1 MQIEVFVV
9 MKHLVIRNIGPV
21 KEAEIELKRFNFFIG
36 PQSSGK
42 STVAKILSTCCWLEK
57 EVATTMNENTLD
69 DADSFVSL
77 MEDFHKMIDYFDDD
91 SEISFETDVIRLSLK
106 GKKFEI
112 KLKDQELYR
121 REKICYIPSERNA
134 VTLPELQGFEFGQT
148 NLRSFLFDWYNAREF
163 YGEDNKT
170 DILNLGV
177 RYFYDPSEQK
187 YKDRIEHVNGK
198 TYKIPLGSASSGLQ
212 SVVPLQI
219 MMQYYTK
226 QYFKTFAEK
235 TSFDSDVKT
244 RMIQNRVVDKY
255 VLNVVYPG
263 FDPSDRSR
271 LVKEQNDRIHEAN
284 PEAIDLLN
292 KYRVE
297 LERLTVPVR
306 TSFIVEEPEQNLYPF
321 TQIDLLEVIVRLC
334 SDERGHCCTITTHSP
349 FIMNYLNVLIE
360 RYNKNIPGKVKLNP
374 AELDVYSTNEGRLT
388 DLMLTNTKTGE
399 RSVNAEDLVEA
410 MREMYQEYRE
420 IKMK

>member
-1 MQIEVFVV
+1 

-21 KEAEIELKRFNFFIG
+21 KESEIELKRFNFFIG

-42 STVAKILSTCCWLEK
+42 STVVKILSTCYWLEK
-57 EVATTMNENTLD
+57 EVATTMNENNIAD
-69 DADSFVSL
+69 VDSFVSL

-91 SEISFETDVIRLSLK
+91 SEISFETDVISISLK
-106 GKKFEI
+106 RNAFKI
-112 KLKDQELYR
+112 RLKNQELYR

-177 RYFYDPSEQK
+177 RYFYDPGEQK

-219 MMQYYTK
+219 MMQYYTN

-235 TSFDSDVKT
+235 TSFDSDAKT

-255 VLNVVYPG
+255 VLSVVYPG
-263 FDPSDRSR
+263 FNPSDRSR
-271 LVKEQNDRIHEAN
+271 LIKEQNERIHEGN
-284 PEAIDLLN
+284 PEARELLL
-292 KYRVE
+292 KYREE
-297 LERLTVPVR
+297 LERLTVPIR

-321 TQIDLLEVIVRLC
+321 TQIDLLEAIVKLC
-334 SDERGHCCTITTHSP
+334 SDECGHGCTITTHSP

-360 RYNKNIPGKVKLNP
+360 RFYRNIPDQVKLNP
-374 AELDVYSTNEGRLT
+374 EELGVYSTNEGRLT
-388 DLMLTNTKTGE
+388 NLMQTNAKTGE
-399 RSVNAEDLVEA
+399 KSVNADDLVDA

-420 IKMK
+420 IKKM

>member
-1 MQIEVFVV
+1 MR
-9 MKHLVIRNIGPV
+9 HLIVRNIGPV
-21 KEAEIELKRFNFFIG
+21 KEAEIELKRFNFIIG

-57 EVATTMNENTLD
+57 EVTTTMNENAIK

-77 MEDFHKMIDYFDDD
+77 MEDFHKMTDYFDEG
-91 SEISFETDVIRLSLK
+91 SEIIFETDVINISLR
-106 GKKFEI
+106 GKEFEV
-112 KLKDQELYR
+112 KLKEQELYK
-121 REKICYIPSERNA
+121 REKICYIPSERNS

-163 YGEDNKT
+163 YGEENKT

-177 RYFYDPSEQK
+177 RYYYDPSEQK
-187 YKDRIEHVNGK
+187 YKDRIEHVNGE

-219 MMQYYTK
+219 MMQYYTN
-226 QYFKTFAEK
+226 QYFNTFAEK

-255 VLNVVYPG
+255 VLSVIYPG
-263 FDPSDRSR
+263 FNPADRSK
-271 LVKEQNDRIHEAN
+271 LIMEQNERIHEGN
-284 PEAIDLLN
+284 PEARELLK
-292 KYRVE
+292 KYREE

-321 TQIDLLEVIVRLC
+321 TQISLLEAIVELC
-334 SDERGHCCTITTHSP
+334 SDERSHGCTITTHSP
-349 FIMNYLNVLIE
+349 FILNYLNVLIE
-360 RYNKNIPGKVKLNP
+360 RYYKNIPNQVKLNP
-374 AELDVYSTNEGRLT
+374 EELCAYSISEGRLS
-388 DLMLTNTKTGE
+388 DLMQVNAKTGE
-399 RSVNAEDLVEA
+399 KSVNAEDLVEVMRA
-410 MREMYQEYRE
+410 MHQEYRE

>member
-1 MQIEVFVV
+1 MR
-9 MKHLVIRNIGPV
+9 HLIIKNIGPV
-21 KEAEIELKRFNFFIG
+21 KDAEIELKRFNFIIG

-42 STVAKILSTCCWLEK
+42 STVVKILSTCSWIEK
-57 EVATTMNENTLD
+57 EAATTMNENVIA

-91 SEISFETDVIRLSLK
+91 SEIEYETDVVIIILKGTEFQIRLK
-106 GKKFEI
+106 N
-112 KLKDQELYR
+112 QELYR

-163 YGEDNKT
+163 YGEENKAN
-170 DILNLGV
+170 ILNLGV
-177 RYFYDPSEQK
+177 RYYYDPSEQK

-219 MMQYYTK
+219 MMQYYTN
-226 QYFKTFAEK
+226 QYFNTFAEK
-235 TSFDSDVKT
+235 TSFDSDTKT

-255 VLNVVYPG
+255 VLSVVYPG
-263 FDPSDRSR
+263 FDPKKRNE
-271 LVKEQNDRIHEAN
+271 LITEQNDRIHEGN
-284 PEAIDLLN
+284 PEARALLE
-292 KYRVE
+292 KYREE

-321 TQIDLLEVIVRLC
+321 TQIDLLEAIVELC
-334 SDERGHCCTITTHSP
+334 SNERGHGCTITTHSP
-349 FIMNYLNVLIE
+349 FILNYLNVLIE
-360 RYNKNIPGKVKLNP
+360 RFNKNIPDQVKLNP
-374 AELDVYSTNEGRLT
+374 EELGVYSVSEGRLT
-388 DLMLTNTKTGE
+388 DLMQTNAKTGE
-399 RSVNAEDLVEA
+399 KSVNAEDLVEA
-410 MREMYQEYRE
+410 MRAMYQEYRE

>member
-1 MQIEVFVV
+1 

-21 KEAEIELKRFNFFIG
+21 KEAEIELKRFNFIIG

-42 STVAKILSTCCWLEK
+42 STVAKILSTCSWIEK
-57 EVATTMNENTLD
+57 EVTTTMNEKAIE

-91 SEISFETDVIRLSLK
+91 SKIEYETDVVSIILK
-106 GKKFEI
+106 GKEFQI
-112 KLKDQELYR
+112 SLKNQELYR

-177 RYFYDPSEQK
+177 RYYYDPSEQK

-219 MMQYYTK
+219 MMQYYTN
-226 QYFKTFAEK
+226 QYFNTFAEK
-235 TSFDSDVKT
+235 TSFDSDAKT
-244 RMIQNRVVDKY
+244 RLIQSKVIDKY
-255 VLNVVYPG
+255 VLSVVYPG
-263 FDPSDRSR
+263 FDPKKRSE
-271 LVKEQNDRIHEAN
+271 LIKEQNDRIHEGN
-284 PEAIDLLN
+284 PEARALLE
-292 KYRVE
+292 KYREE

-321 TQIDLLEVIVRLC
+321 TQIDLLEAIVELC
-334 SDERGHCCTITTHSP
+334 SNERGHGCTITTHSP
-349 FIMNYLNVLIE
+349 FILNYLNVLIE
-360 RYNKNIPGKVKLNP
+360 RFNKNIPDQVKLNP
-374 AELDVYSTNEGRLT
+374 EELGVYSVSEGRLT
-388 DLMLTNTKTGE
+388 DLMQQNAKTGE
-399 RSVNAEDLVEA
+399 KSVNAEDLVEA
-410 MREMYQEYRE
+410 MRAMYQEYRE

>member
-1 MQIEVFVV
+1 MR
-9 MKHLVIRNIGPV
+9 HLVIRNIGPV
-21 KEAEIELKRFNFFIG
+21 KEAEIELKRFNFIIG

-42 STVAKILSTCCWLEK
+42 STVAKILSTCSWIEK
-57 EVATTMNENTLD
+57 EVTTTMNEKAIE

-91 SEISFETDVIRLSLK
+91 SEIEYETDVVSIILK
-106 GKKFEI
+106 GKEFQI
-112 KLKDQELYR
+112 SLKNQELYR

-163 YGEDNKT
+163 YGEENKT

-177 RYFYDPSEQK
+177 RYYYDPSEQK

-219 MMQYYTK
+219 MMQYYTN
-226 QYFKTFAEK
+226 QYFNTFAEK
-235 TSFDSDVKT
+235 TSFDSDTKT
-244 RMIQNRVVDKY
+244 RLIQNRVVDKY
-255 VLNVVYPG
+255 VLSVVYPG
-263 FDPSDRSR
+263 FDPKKRSE
-271 LVKEQNDRIHEAN
+271 LIKEQNDRIHEGN
-284 PEAIDLLN
+284 PEARALLE
-292 KYRVE
+292 KYREE

-321 TQIDLLEVIVRLC
+321 TQIDLLEAIVELC
-334 SDERGHCCTITTHSP
+334 SNERGHGCTITTHSP
-349 FIMNYLNVLIE
+349 FILNYLNVLIE
-360 RYNKNIPGKVKLNP
+360 RFNKNILDQVKLNP
-374 AELDVYSTNEGRLT
+374 EELGVYSVSEGRLT
-388 DLMLTNTKTGE
+388 DLMQQNAKTGE
-399 RSVNAEDLVEA
+399 KSVNAEDLVEA
-410 MREMYQEYRE
+410 MRAMYQEYRE

>member
-1 MQIEVFVV
+1 MSQLI
-9 MKHLVIRNIGPV
+9 IRNIGPV
-21 KEAEIELKRFNFFIG
+21 KESIIELKRFNFIIG

-42 STVAKILSTCCWLEK
+42 STVAKILSTCCWVEK
-57 EVATTMNENTLD
+57 EVATTMNENAIV

-77 MEDFHKMIDYFDDD
+77 MMDFHKMIDYFGED
-91 SEISFETDVIRLSLK
+91 SEIIFETDVIGISLK
-106 GKKFEI
+106 GKDFQV
-112 KLKDQELYR
+112 KLKNQELYR

-170 DILNLGV
+170 DILNLGI

-198 TYKIPLGSASSGLQ
+198 TYQIPLGSASSGLQ

-219 MMQYYTK
+219 MMQYYTN

-255 VLNVVYPG
+255 VLSVAYPG
-263 FDPSDRSR
+263 FDPLKRNE
-271 LVKEQNDRIHEAN
+271 LIKEQNNRIHEGN
-284 PEAIDLLN
+284 PDARGLLE
-292 KYRVE
+292 KYREE
-297 LERLTVPVR
+297 LKRLTEPIR
-306 TSFIVEEPEQNLYPF
+306 TSFIIEEPEQNLYPF
-321 TQIDLLEVIVRLC
+321 TQIDLMEAIVKLC
-334 SDERGHCCTITTHSP
+334 SNDHGHSCTITTHSP
-349 FIMNYLNVLIE
+349 FILNYLNVLIG
-360 RYNKNIPGKVKLNP
+360 RFNKNIADQVNLNP
-374 AELDVYSTNEGRLT
+374 EELGVYSINDGRLT
-388 DLMLTNTKTGE
+388 DLMQINAKTGE

-410 MREMYQEYRE
+410 MRAMYQEYRE
-420 IKMK
+420 IKNM

>member
-1 MQIEVFVV
+1 
-9 MKHLVIRNIGPV
+9 MKHLFIHNIGPI
-21 KEAEIELKRFNFFIG
+21 KESEIELKRFNFFIG

-57 EVATTMNENTLD
+57 EVATTMNENIIA
-69 DADSFVSL
+69 DAESFMSM
-77 MEDFHKMIDYFDDD
+77 MEDFHKMIDYFDGE
-91 SEISFETDVIRLSLK
+91 SEIFFETDVIRISLK
-106 GKKFEI
+106 GKAFNI
-112 KLKDQELYR
+112 KLKNQELYR

-134 VTLPELQGFEFGQT
+134 VTLPALQGFEFGQT

-177 RYFYDPSEQK
+177 RYFYNPSEQK

-219 MMQYYTK
+219 MMQYYTN

-255 VLNVVYPG
+255 VLSVAYPG
-263 FDPSDRSR
+263 FNPSDRSR
-271 LVKEQNDRIHEAN
+271 LIKEQNERIHEGN
-284 PEAIDLLN
+284 PEARELLL
-292 KYRVE
+292 KYREE

-306 TSFIVEEPEQNLYPF
+306 TSFIVEEPEQNLYPS
-321 TQIDLLEVIVRLC
+321 TQIDLLEAIIKLC
-334 SDERGHCCTITTHSP
+334 SDECGHGCTITTHSP
-349 FIMNYLNVLIE
+349 FIINYLNVLIE
-360 RYNKNIPGKVKLNP
+360 RCNKNIPDRMKLNP
-374 AELDVYSTNEGRLT
+374 EELGVYSTNEGRLT
-388 DLMLTNTKTGE
+388 DLMQTNAMTGE
-399 RSVNAEDLVEA
+399 KSVNAEDLVEP

-420 IKMK
+420 IKKM

>member
-1 MQIEVFVV
+1 
-9 MKHLVIRNIGPV
+9 MKHLFIHNIGPI
-21 KEAEIELKRFNFFIG
+21 KESEIELKRFNFFIG

-57 EVATTMNENTLD
+57 EVATTMNENIIA
-69 DADSFVSL
+69 DAESFMSM
-77 MEDFHKMIDYFDDD
+77 MEDFHKMIDYFDGE
-91 SEISFETDVIRLSLK
+91 SEIFFETDVIRISLK
-106 GKKFEI
+106 GKAFNI
-112 KLKDQELYR
+112 KLKNQELYR

-177 RYFYDPSEQK
+177 RYFYNPSEQK

-219 MMQYYTK
+219 MMQYYTN

-255 VLNVVYPG
+255 VLSVAYPG
-263 FDPSDRSR
+263 FNPSDRSR
-271 LVKEQNDRIHEAN
+271 LIKEQNERIHEGN
-284 PEAIDLLN
+284 PEARELLL
-292 KYRVE
+292 KYREE

-306 TSFIVEEPEQNLYPF
+306 TSFIVEEPEQNLYPS
-321 TQIDLLEVIVRLC
+321 TQIDLLEAIIKLC
-334 SDERGHCCTITTHSP
+334 SDECGHGCTITTHSP
-349 FIMNYLNVLIE
+349 FIINYLNVLIE
-360 RYNKNIPGKVKLNP
+360 RCNKNIPDRMKLNP
-374 AELDVYSTNEGRLT
+374 EELGVYSTNEGRLT
-388 DLMLTNTKTGE
+388 DLMQTNAMTGE
-399 RSVNAEDLVEA
+399 KSVNAEDLVEP
-410 MREMYQEYRE
+410 MREMYQVYRE
-420 IKMK
+420 IKKM

>member
-1 MQIEVFVV
+1 MR
-9 MKHLVIRNIGPV
+9 HLIIRNIGPV
-21 KEAEIELKRFNFFIG
+21 KKSEIELKRFNFIIG

-42 STVAKILSTCCWLEK
+42 STVAKILSTCCWVEK
-57 EVATTMNENTLD
+57 EVATTMNENTIV

-77 MEDFHKMIDYFDDD
+77 MMDFHKMIDYFGED
-91 SEISFETDVIRLSLK
+91 SEIIFETDIIGISLK
-106 GKKFEI
+106 GKDFQV
-112 KLKDQELYR
+112 KLKNQELYR

-198 TYKIPLGSASSGLQ
+198 TYQIPLGSASSGLQ

-219 MMQYYTK
+219 MLQYYTN
-226 QYFKTFAEK
+226 QYFNTFAEK
-235 TSFDSDVKT
+235 TSFDSDAKT

-255 VLNVVYPG
+255 VLSVVYPG
-263 FDPSDRSR
+263 FDPKKRNE
-271 LVKEQNDRIHEAN
+271 LIQEQNNRIHEGN
-284 PEAIDLLN
+284 PDARGLLE
-292 KYRVE
+292 KYREE
-297 LERLTVPVR
+297 LKRLTEPIR
-306 TSFIVEEPEQNLYPF
+306 ASFIIEEPEQNLYPF
-321 TQIDLLEVIVRLC
+321 TQIELMEAIVKLC
-334 SDERGHCCTITTHSP
+334 SNDRGHSCTITTHSP
-349 FIMNYLNVLIE
+349 FILNYLNVLIE
-360 RYNKNIPGKVKLNP
+360 RYNKKITNRVNLNP
-374 AELDVYSTNEGRLT
+374 EELGVYSVNDGRLT
-388 DLMLTNTKTGE
+388 DLMQINAKTGE

-410 MREMYQEYRE
+410 MRAMYQEYRE
-420 IKMK
+420 IKNM

>member
-1 MQIEVFVV
+1 MR
-9 MKHLVIRNIGPV
+9 HLIIKNIGPV
-21 KEAEIELKRFNFFIG
+21 KDAEIELKRFNFIIG

-42 STVAKILSTCCWLEK
+42 STVVKILSTCSWIEK
-57 EVATTMNENTLD
+57 EAATTMNENVIA

-91 SEISFETDVIRLSLK
+91 SEIEYETDVVIIILKGTEFQIRLK
-106 GKKFEI
+106 N
-112 KLKDQELYR
+112 QELYR

-163 YGEDNKT
+163 YGEENKA

-177 RYFYDPSEQK
+177 RYYYDPSEQK

-219 MMQYYTK
+219 MMQYYTN
-226 QYFKTFAEK
+226 QYFNTFAEK
-235 TSFDSDVKT
+235 TSFDSDTKT

-255 VLNVVYPG
+255 VLSVVYPG
-263 FDPSDRSR
+263 FDPKKRNE
-271 LVKEQNDRIHEAN
+271 LITEQNDRIHEGN
-284 PEAIDLLN
+284 PEARALLE
-292 KYRVE
+292 KYREE

-321 TQIDLLEVIVRLC
+321 TQIDLLEAIVELC
-334 SDERGHCCTITTHSP
+334 SNERGHGCTITTHSP
-349 FIMNYLNVLIE
+349 FILNYLNVLIE
-360 RYNKNIPGKVKLNP
+360 RFNKNIPDQVKLNP
-374 AELDVYSTNEGRLT
+374 EELGVYSVSEGRLT
-388 DLMLTNTKTGE
+388 DLMQTNAKTGE
-399 RSVNAEDLVEA
+399 KSVNAEDLVEA
-410 MREMYQEYRE
+410 MRAMYQEYRE

>member
-1 MQIEVFVV
+1 

-21 KEAEIELKRFNFFIG
+21 KEAEIELKRFNFIIG

-42 STVAKILSTCCWLEK
+42 STVAKILSTYSWIEK
-57 EVATTMNENTLD
+57 EVTTTMNEKAIE

-91 SEISFETDVIRLSLK
+91 SEIEYETDVVSIILK
-106 GKKFEI
+106 GKEFQI
-112 KLKDQELYR
+112 SLKNQELYR

-177 RYFYDPSEQK
+177 RYYYDPSEQK

-219 MMQYYTK
+219 MMQYYTN
-226 QYFKTFAEK
+226 QYFNTFAEK
-235 TSFDSDVKT
+235 TSFDSDTKT
-244 RMIQNRVVDKY
+244 RLIQNRVVDKY
-255 VLNVVYPG
+255 VLSVVYPG
-263 FDPSDRSR
+263 FDPKKRNE
-271 LVKEQNDRIHEAN
+271 LIKEQNDRIHEGN
-284 PEAIDLLN
+284 PEARALLE
-292 KYRVE
+292 KYREE

-321 TQIDLLEVIVRLC
+321 TQIDLLEAIVELC
-334 SDERGHCCTITTHSP
+334 SNERGHGCTITTHSP
-349 FIMNYLNVLIE
+349 FVLNYLNVLIE
-360 RYNKNIPGKVKLNP
+360 RFNKNIPDQVKLNP
-374 AELDVYSTNEGRLT
+374 EELGVYSVSEGRLT
-388 DLMLTNTKTGE
+388 DLMQQNAKTGE
-399 RSVNAEDLVEA
+399 KSVNAEDLVEA
-410 MREMYQEYRE
+410 MRAMYQEYRE

>member
-1 MQIEVFVV
+1 

-21 KEAEIELKRFNFFIG
+21 KEAEIELKRFNFIIG

-42 STVAKILSTCCWLEK
+42 STVAKILSTCSWIEK
-57 EVATTMNENTLD
+57 EVTTTMNEKAIE

-91 SEISFETDVIRLSLK
+91 SEIEYETDVVSIILK
-106 GKKFEI
+106 GKEFQI
-112 KLKDQELYR
+112 SLKNQELYR

-163 YGEDNKT
+163 YGEENKT

-177 RYFYDPSEQK
+177 RYYYDPSEQK

-219 MMQYYTK
+219 MMQYYTN
-226 QYFKTFAEK
+226 QYFNTFAEK
-235 TSFDSDVKT
+235 TSFDSDTKT
-244 RMIQNRVVDKY
+244 RLIQNRVVDKY
-255 VLNVVYPG
+255 VLSVVYPG
-263 FDPSDRSR
+263 FDPKKRNE
-271 LVKEQNDRIHEAN
+271 LIKEQNDRIHEGN
-284 PEAIDLLN
+284 PEARALLE
-292 KYRVE
+292 KYREE

-321 TQIDLLEVIVRLC
+321 TQIDLLEAIVELC
-334 SDERGHCCTITTHSP
+334 SNERGHGCTITTHSP
-349 FIMNYLNVLIE
+349 FVLNYLNVLIE
-360 RYNKNIPGKVKLNP
+360 RFNKNIPDQVKLNP
-374 AELDVYSTNEGRLT
+374 EELGVYSVSEGRLT
-388 DLMLTNTKTGE
+388 DLMQQNAKTGE
-399 RSVNAEDLVEA
+399 KSVNAEDLVEA
-410 MREMYQEYRE
+410 MRAMYQEYRE

>member
-1 MQIEVFVV
+1 
-9 MKHLVIRNIGPV
+9 MKHLIVRNVGPV
-21 KEAEIELKRFNFFIG
+21 KEAEIELKRFNFIIG

-42 STVAKILSTCCWLEK
+42 STVAKILSTCSWIEK
-57 EVATTMNENTLD
+57 EAATTMNENVIA

-91 SEISFETDVIRLSLK
+91 SEIEYETDVVIIILKGTEFQIRLK
-106 GKKFEI
+106 N
-112 KLKDQELYR
+112 QELYR

-163 YGEDNKT
+163 YGEENKA

-177 RYFYDPSEQK
+177 RYYYDPSEQK

-219 MMQYYTK
+219 MMQYYTN
-226 QYFKTFAEK
+226 QYFNTFAEK
-235 TSFDSDVKT
+235 TSFDSDTKT

-255 VLNVVYPG
+255 VLSVVYPG
-263 FDPSDRSR
+263 FDPKKRNE
-271 LVKEQNDRIHEAN
+271 LIKEQNDRIHEGN
-284 PEAIDLLN
+284 PEARALLE
-292 KYRVE
+292 KYREE

-306 TSFIVEEPEQNLYPF
+306 TSFVVEEPEQNLYPF
-321 TQIDLLEVIVRLC
+321 TQIDLLEAIVELC
-334 SDERGHCCTITTHSP
+334 SNERGHGCTITTHSP
-349 FIMNYLNVLIE
+349 FILNYLNVLIE
-360 RYNKNIPGKVKLNP
+360 RFNKNILDQVKLNP
-374 AELDVYSTNEGRLT
+374 EELGVYSVSEGRLT
-388 DLMLTNTKTGE
+388 DLMQTNAKTGE
-399 RSVNAEDLVEA
+399 KSVNAEDLVEA
-410 MREMYQEYRE
+410 MRAMYQEYRE

>member
-1 MQIEVFVV
+1 
-9 MKHLVIRNIGPV
+9 MKHLVIRNIGPI
-21 KEAEIELKRFNFFIG
+21 KESEIELKRFNFFIG

-69 DADSFVSL
+69 NVDSFVSL
-77 MEDFHKMIDYFDDD
+77 MEDFHKMTDYFDDD
-91 SEISFETDVIRLSLK
+91 SEISYETDVIRLSLK
-106 GKKFEI
+106 GKTFEI
-112 KLKDQELYR
+112 ELKNQELYH

-177 RYFYDPSEQK
+177 RYYYDPSEQK

-219 MMQYYTK
+219 MMQYYTN

-235 TSFDSDVKT
+235 TSFDSDMKT

-255 VLNVVYPG
+255 VLSVVYPG
-263 FDPSDRSR
+263 FNPSDRSR
-271 LVKEQNDRIHEAN
+271 LIKEQNDRIHEAN
-284 PEAIDLLN
+284 PEAIELLK
-292 KYRVE
+292 KYREE

-306 TSFIVEEPEQNLYPF
+306 TSFIIEEPEQNLYPF
-321 TQIDLLEVIVRLC
+321 TQIDLLKVIVRLC
-334 SDERGHCCTITTHSP
+334 SDEHGHGCTITTHSP
-349 FIMNYLNVLIE
+349 FILNYLNVLTE
-360 RYNKNIPGKVKLNP
+360 RYYKNIPDKVKLNP
-374 AELDVYSTNEGRLT
+374 MELGVYSTNEGILT
-388 DLMLTNTKTGE
+388 DLMQTNAKTGE